1 LIYDVD
7 GDGRMEMFAGTGG
20 NKFYAWNL
28 GNTGRIRWGMVRG
41 NRWNTG
47 YPSWEM
53 PDTNISTSIS
63 YKESDK
69 TEIYI
74 SKGGRILF
82 SFPKS
87 VNIEIYDISGKRV
100 FQKEVK
106 GEGEIR
112 LNLRKGVY
120 FLKVGKKIYKFII

>member
-1 LIYDVD
+1 
-7 GDGRMEMFAGTGG
+7 
-20 NKFYAWNL
+20 
-28 GNTGRIRWGMVRG
+28 MVRG

-63 YKESDK
+63 YKEIDK

-74 SKGGRILF
+74 SRGGRILF
-82 SFPKS
+82 SFPKA
-87 VNIEIYDISGKRV
+87 VNIEIYDIAGKRV